1 MRRPAAAPRVPAPG
15 PDPASDWPTGPAARF
30 RDAMNEDFNTPEAV
44 AVLFELAGEV
54 NRTGS
59 VAHATLLRNLAGTL
73 GVLQQDP
80 RSYLQGGGSVDES
93 AIQAKIDA
101 RNAAKKV
108 RDFALADRLRQEL
121 LADGIVLQDSP
132 QGTTWMKA

>member
-1 MRRPAAAPRVPAPG
+1 
-15 PDPASDWPTGPAARF
+15 
-30 RDAMNEDFNTPEAV
+30 MNEDFNTPEAV

-59 VAHATLLRNLAGTL
+59 AAQATLLRNLAGTL

-80 RSYLQGGGSVDES
+80 RSYLQGGGTVDES

-101 RNAAKKV
+101 RNAAKKA